1 MRNKR
6 SPDYYQQIIHRILVQ
21 QYDRMNR
28 QLDTVPIEGVDL
40 DKDSRDSR
48 TIKGVMA
55 MEEEWI
61 IDPKL
66 RAQLSLIDLQP
77 PQDLV

>member
-6 SPDYYQQIIHRILVQ
+6 SPDYYQQIMYKILVQ

-40 DKDSRDSR
+40 DRDTKHSR
-48 TIKGVMA
+48 TVKGIIA

-61 IDPKL
+61 VDPKL

-77 PQDLV
+77 PQDMV